1 MEPVTLAAAVAAYKG
16 AKSAVS
22 AINDLMETAESV
34 GELAG
39 HLNKV
44 FHLRDTAEKHT
55 EEATVKKEPT
65 KLQRILR
72 QRTGDNSESETTFAN
87 VAAAE
92 LAKREHETMITQ
104 LAISIDAKFGHG
116 TFKQIELAHA
126 RAKAK
131 KIKAKREAAALREK
145 EEAEARARYKKY
157 FIEAG
162 KFLAV
167 AGVRSLM
174 AFMLFNAYE
183 QGPIR

>member
-126 RAKAK
+126 RAKAN
-131 KIKAKREAAALREK
+131 KIKAKREAAALKEK
-145 EEAEARARYKKY
+145 EAAEARARYKKY
-157 FIEAG
+157 FVEAG

-167 AGVRSLM
+167 AGVMSLM
-174 AFMLFNAYE
+174 ALMLFNAYE

>member
-22 AINDLMETAESV
+22 AINDLMETTESV

-55 EEATVKKEPT
+55 EDAAEKKEPT

-72 QRTGDNSESETTFAN
+72 QRTGDDSEAETTFAN

-92 LAKREHETMITQ
+92 LATQQHQEMMTQ
-104 LAISIDAKFGHG
+104 LAISIDSKFGHG
-116 TFKQIELAHA
+116 TFKKIELAHA

-131 KIKAKREAAALREK
+131 KIKANREAAALREK

-167 AGVRSLM
+167 AVVMSLM

-183 QGPIR
+183 QAPIR

>member
-1 MEPVTLAAAVAAYKG
+1 MV
-16 AKSAVS
+16 
-22 AINDLMETAESV
+22 
-34 GELAG
+34 
-39 HLNKV
+39 
-44 FHLRDTAEKHT
+44 
-55 EEATVKKEPT
+55 
-65 KLQRILR
+65 
-72 QRTGDNSESETTFAN
+72 
-87 VAAAE
+87 
-92 LAKREHETMITQ
+92 TQ

-131 KIKAKREAAALREK
+131 KIKANREAAALREK

-157 FIEAG
+157 FVEAG

-167 AGVRSLM
+167 AVVMLLM

>member
-92 LAKREHETMITQ
+92 LAKREHETTITQ

-167 AGVRSLM
+167 AAVMSLM

>member
-72 QRTGDNSESETTFAN
+72 QRTGDDSESETTFAN

-131 KIKAKREAAALREK
+131 KIKANREAAALREK

-167 AGVRSLM
+167 AVVMSLM
-174 AFMLFNAYE
+174 ALMLFNAYE